1 MAGKIPQGFIDEL
14 LARVDIVEL
23 IDGYVPLRKAGKNY
37 QAHCPFHEE
46 KTPSFSVNQTKQFYH
61 CFGCGASGS
70 AITFLMKH
78 GGLGFVDAVEDLAA
92 RCGLEVPREAGYAPQ
107 QGQSAELRELLGQ
120 AAQFYRRQLR
130 EPGGERAAAYL
141 KSRGVSAAVA
151 ETYELG
157 YAPGGWSN
165 LLKALGRNDEA
176 RERLI
181 RAGMLTRKDDAGPRG
196 DNCYDRF
203 RDRIMFPIR
212 DQRGRV
218 VGFGG
223 RVLDAADKPKYLNT
237 PETPIFHK
245 GRELYGLHQARSK
258 VKQLENLHVVEGYM
272 DVIALA
278 QHGIF
283 NAVATL
289 GTAAT
294 KEQLEK
300 VFRTVAQAVFCF
312 DGDEAGKKAAWRAL
326 ETALPQLREGR
337 QALFNFMPAGEDP
350 DTYVRKHGPEKF
362 LSAENIVPC
371 SSFLLDT
378 ITAQTGTATREE
390 RARLLDLILPYL
402 ARMPASGL
410 RRLLI
415 SDVAKSVGLGG
426 AGVEE
431 MLRAKL
437 AQKPART
444 PPPPRRGG
452 RRENAGGVG
461 ELIAYLL
468 NKPELA
474 QLVEDP
480 EALAGLPV
488 AGAEVLKELIDL
500 IHSNPEISC
509 AALLEHW
516 RGTRYERRLNELAS
530 EPEALGE
537 EAFDLERQF
546 LDGLES
552 LKQSKARQSIEKIA
566 QSGRPSELSEAEK
579 TLLRRR
585 YPGGSR
591 RQSTGSD
598 PATGPDPAA

>member
-1 MAGKIPQGFIDEL
+1 MLAEPMAGKIPQGFIDEL

-46 KTPSFSVNQTKQFYH
+46 KTPSFSVNQVKQFYH

-92 RCGLEVPREAGYAPQ
+92 RCGLEVPREAGYGPQ
-107 QGQSAELRELLGQ
+107 QKQSAELCELLGQ

-130 EPGGERAAAYL
+130 EPAGERAAAYL
-141 KSRGVSAAVA
+141 KNRGVSAAVA
-151 ETYELG
+151 ETYGLG

-181 RAGMLTRKDDAGPRG
+181 RAGMLTRKDGGNPRG

-203 RDRIMFPIR
+203 RDRIMFPIH

-218 VGFGG
+218 IGFGG
-223 RVLDAADKPKYLNT
+223 RVLGDEKPKYLNT
-237 PETPIFHK
+237 PETPVFHK

-258 VKQLENLHVVEGYM
+258 VKQLEKLYVVEGYM

-278 QHGIF
+278 QHGIL

-300 VFRTVAQAVFCF
+300 VFRTVPQAVFCF

-326 ETALPQLREGR
+326 ETVLPQLREGR

-362 LSAENIVPC
+362 SSPENIVPC
-371 SSFLLDT
+371 SSFLLDA
-378 ITAQTGTATREE
+378 ITAQTGTSTRED

-402 ARMPASGL
+402 ARMPDSGL

-415 SDVAKSVGLGG
+415 ADVAQSVGLDG

-431 MLRAKL
+431 MLRGKL
-437 AQKPART
+437 AQKPA
-444 PPPPRRGG
+444 PADQPRRAS
-452 RRENAGGVG
+452 RRKNAGPVG

-468 NKPELA
+468 NQPELA

-500 IHSNPEISC
+500 IHSNPGISC
-509 AALLEHW
+509 AAMLEHW

-537 EAFDLERQF
+537 ESFDPARQF

-552 LKQSKARQSIEKIA
+552 LKQSKARQSAEKIA
-566 QSGRPSELSEAEK
+566 QSGKPSELSEAEK
-579 TLLRRR
+579 TVLRQR
-585 YPGGSR
+585 YPGGNR
-591 RQSTGSD
+591 RQS
-598 PATGPDPAA
+598 AGPDPAA

>member
-14 LARVDIVEL
+14 LARIDIVEL

-46 KTPSFSVNQTKQFYH
+46 KTPSFSVNQAKQFYH

-107 QGQSAELRELLGQ
+107 QKQSAELCELLGQ
-120 AAQFYRRQLR
+120 ATQFYRRQLR
-130 EPGGERAAAYL
+130 EPEGERAAAYL
-141 KSRGVSAAVA
+141 KNRGVSAAVA

-157 YAPGGWSN
+157 YAPGGWSK

-181 RAGMLTRKDDAGPRG
+181 RAGMLTRKDGGSPGG

-203 RDRIMFPIR
+203 RDRIMFPIH

-223 RVLDAADKPKYLNT
+223 RVLDAAEKPKYLNT
-237 PETPIFHK
+237 PETPVFHK

-258 VKQLENLHVVEGYM
+258 VKQLERLYVVEGYM

-278 QHGIF
+278 QHGIL

-300 VFRTVAQAVFCF
+300 VFRTVPQAVFCF

-326 ETALPQLREGR
+326 ETVLPQLREGR

-362 LSAENIVPC
+362 SSPENIVPC

-378 ITAQTGTATREE
+378 ITAQTGTSTRED

-402 ARMPASGL
+402 ARMPDSGL
-410 RRLLI
+410 HRLLI
-415 SDVAKSVGLGG
+415 ADVAQSAGLDGV
-426 AGVEE
+426 GVEE
-431 MLRAKL
+431 MLRGKL
-437 AQKPART
+437 AQKPASAGQ
-444 PPPPRRGG
+444 PRRPG
-452 RRENAGGVG
+452 RRKNAGPVG

-500 IHSNPEISC
+500 IHSNPGISC
-509 AALLEHW
+509 AAMLEHW

-537 EAFDLERQF
+537 ESFDLAQQF

-552 LKQSKARQSIEKIA
+552 LKQSKARQSVEKIA

-579 TLLRRR
+579 TVLRQR

-591 RQSTGSD
+591 RQSTG
-598 PATGPDPAA
+598 PDPAA

>member
-1 MAGKIPQGFIDEL
+1 MAGKIPQGFIVEL

-37 QAHCPFHEE
+37 QALCPFHEE
-46 KTPSFSVNQTKQFYH
+46 KTPSFSVNQAKQFYH
-61 CFGCGASGS
+61 CFGCGASGT
-70 AITFLMKH
+70 AINFLMKH

-92 RCGLEVPREAGYAPQ
+92 RCGLEIPREAGYAPQ
-107 QGQSAELRELLGQ
+107 PEQSAELRELLGQ

-130 EPGGERAAAYL
+130 EPAGERAAAYL
-141 KSRGVSAAVA
+141 KNRGVSAAVA

-157 YAPGGWSN
+157 YAPGGWSK
-165 LLKALGRNDEA
+165 LRQALGRDAGA

-181 RAGMLTRKDDAGPRG
+181 RAGMLTRKDEGGPRG

-203 RDRIMFPIR
+203 RDRIMFPIH

-223 RVLDAADKPKYLNT
+223 RVLDAVDKPKYLNT

-258 VKQLENLHVVEGYM
+258 VKQLEKLYVVEGYM

-278 QHGIF
+278 QHGIL

-300 VFRTVAQAVFCF
+300 VFRAVPQVVFCF

-326 ETALPQLREGR
+326 ETVLPQLREGR

-362 LSAENIVPC
+362 SSAENIVPC
-371 SSFLLDT
+371 SSFLLDS
-378 ITAQTGTATREE
+378 IRAQTGTAIREE
-390 RARLLDLILPYL
+390 RARLLDLTLPYL
-402 ARMPASGL
+402 AQMPASGL

-415 SDVAKSVGLGG
+415 SDVAQSAGLGG
-426 AGVEE
+426 TDVEK
-431 MLRAKL
+431 MLRTKL
-437 AQKPART
+437 AQKRPTPAGQ
-444 PPPPRRGG
+444 PRGV
-452 RRENAGGVG
+452 VG

-468 NKPELA
+468 NQPELA
-474 QLVEDP
+474 QLAENPED
-480 EALAGLPV
+480 LAGLPV
-488 AGAEVLKELIDL
+488 AGAEVLKALIEL
-500 IHSNPEISC
+500 IHSNPGISC
-509 AALLEHW
+509 AAMLEHW

-530 EPEALGE
+530 EPEAMGE
-537 EAFDLERQF
+537 ESFDPERQF

-552 LKQSKARQSIEKIA
+552 LKQSKARESIEKIA
-566 QSGRPSELSEAEK
+566 QSGRPSELSEEK
-579 TLLRRR
+579 KTALRQR
-585 YPGGSR
+585 YLGRSR
-591 RQSTGSD
+591 RQSTG
-598 PATGPDPAA
+598 PDPAA

>member
-1 MAGKIPQGFIDEL
+1 MAGKIPQAFIDEL

-23 IDGYVPLRKAGKNY
+23 IDGHVPLRKAGKNY
-37 QAHCPFHEE
+37 QALCPFHDE
-46 KTPSFSVNQTKQFYH
+46 KTPSFSVNQAKQFYH

-70 AITFLMKH
+70 AITFLMNH

-92 RCGLEVPREAGYAPQ
+92 RCGLEIPREAGYAPQ
-107 QGQSAELRELLGQ
+107 PEQSAELRELLGQ

-130 EPGGERAAAYL
+130 EPAGERAAAYL
-141 KSRGVSAAVA
+141 KNRGVSAAVA

-157 YAPGGWSN
+157 YAPGGWGN
-165 LLKALGRNDEA
+165 LRTALGRDAGA

-181 RAGMLTRKDDAGPRG
+181 RAGMLTRKDGEGPRG

-203 RDRIMFPIR
+203 RDRIMFPIH

-223 RVLDAADKPKYLNT
+223 RVLDAAEKAKYLNT
-237 PETPIFHK
+237 PETPVFHK

-258 VKQLENLHVVEGYM
+258 VKQPEKLYVVEGYM

-278 QHGIF
+278 QHGIL

-300 VFRTVAQAVFCF
+300 VFRTVPQAVFCF

-326 ETALPQLREGR
+326 ETTLPLLREGR

-362 LSAENIVPC
+362 SSPENIVPC
-371 SSFLLDT
+371 SSFLLDS
-378 ITAQTGTATREE
+378 IRAQTGTATREE
-390 RARLLDLILPYL
+390 RARLLDLIRPYL
-402 ARMPASGL
+402 ARMPDSGL

-415 SDVAKSVGLGG
+415 ADVAQSAGLGG
-426 AGVEE
+426 TGAEE

-437 AQKPART
+437 AQKPASRGA
-444 PPPPRRGG
+444 PRRRGQ
-452 RRENAGGVG
+452 RERIGVVG
-461 ELIAYLL
+461 ELISYLL

-474 QLVEDP
+474 HKVEAP
-480 EALAGLPV
+480 EDLAGLPV
-488 AGAEVLKELIDL
+488 AGAEVLKELVEL
-500 IHSNPEISC
+500 VHSNPGISC
-509 AALLEHW
+509 AAMLEHW
-516 RGTRYERRLNELAS
+516 RGTPYERRLNELAH
-530 EPEALGE
+530 EPEVMGE
-537 EAFDLERQF
+537 ESFDPERQF

-552 LKQSKARQSIEKIA
+552 LKQSKEQQDAEKIA
-566 QSGRPSELSEAEK
+566 QSGNPSELSEAKK
-579 TLLRRR
+579 TALRHYHRR
-585 YPGGSR
+585 K
-591 RQSTGSD
+591 
-598 PATGPDPAA
+598 PATPRHQA

>member
-1 MAGKIPQGFIDEL
+1 MLAEPMAGKIPQGFIDEL

-37 QAHCPFHEE
+37 QALCPFHEE
-46 KTPSFSVNQTKQFYH
+46 KTPSFSVNQLKQFYH

-70 AITFLMKH
+70 AINFLMKH

-92 RCGLEVPREAGYAPQ
+92 RCGLEIPREAGYAPQ
-107 QGQSAELRELLGQ
+107 PEQSAELRELLGQ

-130 EPGGERAAAYL
+130 EPAGERAAAYL
-141 KSRGVSAAVA
+141 KNRGVSTAVA

-157 YAPGGWSN
+157 YAPEGWGN
-165 LLKALGRNDEA
+165 LRQALGRDAGA

-181 RAGMLTRKDDAGPRG
+181 RAGMLTRKDEGGPRG

-203 RDRIMFPIR
+203 RDRIMFPIH

-258 VKQLENLHVVEGYM
+258 VKQLEKLYVVEGYM

-278 QHGIF
+278 QHGIL

-300 VFRTVAQAVFCF
+300 VFRAVPQVVFCF

-326 ETALPQLREGR
+326 ETVLPQLREGR

-362 LSAENIVPC
+362 SSAENIVPC
-371 SSFLLDT
+371 SSFLLDS
-378 ITAQTGTATREE
+378 ITAQTGTATRED

-402 ARMPASGL
+402 AQMPDSGL

-415 SDVAKSVGLGG
+415 SDVAQSAGLGG

-431 MLRAKL
+431 MLRGKL
-437 AQKPART
+437 AQKRST
-444 PPPPRRGG
+444 PTGLPRRGR
-452 RRENAGGVG
+452 RRENQGAVG

-474 QLVEDP
+474 QLVADP
-480 EALAGLPV
+480 EDLAGLPV
-488 AGAEVLKELIDL
+488 AGAEVLKELTEL
-500 IHSNPEISC
+500 IHSNPGISC
-509 AALLEHW
+509 AAMLENW

-537 EAFDLERQF
+537 ESFDPERQF
-546 LDGLES
+546 LDGLEN

-566 QSGRPSELSEAEK
+566 QSGRPSELSEEK
-579 TLLRRR
+579 KTALRQH
-585 YPGGSR
+585 YSR
-591 RQSTGSD
+591 RQSTG
-598 PATGPDPAA
+598 PDPAA

>member
-37 QAHCPFHEE
+37 QALCPFHEE
-46 KTPSFSVNQTKQFYH
+46 KTPSFSVNQAKQFYH
-61 CFGCGASGS
+61 CFGCGASGT
-70 AITFLMKH
+70 AINFLMKH
-78 GGLGFVDAVEDLAA
+78 GGMGFVDAVEDLAA
-92 RCGLEVPREAGYAPQ
+92 RCGLEIPREAGYAPQ
-107 QGQSAELRELLGQ
+107 PEQSAELRELLGQ

-141 KSRGVSAAVA
+141 KNRGVSTTVA

-165 LLKALGRNDEA
+165 LLKALGRDAGA

-181 RAGMLTRKDDAGPRG
+181 RAGMATRKDGEGPRG
-196 DNCYDRF
+196 GNCYDRF
-203 RDRIMFPIR
+203 RDRIMFPIH

-223 RVLDAADKPKYLNT
+223 RVLDAAEKAKYLNT

-258 VKQLENLHVVEGYM
+258 VKQLEKLYVVEGYM

-278 QHGIF
+278 QHGIL

-300 VFRTVAQAVFCF
+300 VFRTVPQVVFCF

-326 ETALPQLREGR
+326 ETVLPLLREGR

-362 LSAENIVPC
+362 SSAENIVPC
-371 SSFLLDT
+371 SSFLLDS
-378 ITAQTGTATREE
+378 IRNQTGIAIHEE
-390 RARLLDLILPYL
+390 RARLLDLTLPYL
-402 ARMPASGL
+402 VQMPDSGL

-415 SDVAKSVGLGG
+415 ADVA
-426 AGVEE
+426 
-431 MLRAKL
+431 
-437 AQKPART
+437 Q
-444 PPPPRRGG
+444 
-452 RRENAGGVG
+452 NAGLDDADVENRLRGKLTQKRPAPAGRPRGVVG

-474 QLVEDP
+474 QLVENP
-480 EALAGLPV
+480 EDLAGLPG
-488 AGAEVLKELIDL
+488 AGADVLKELLDL
-500 IHSNPEISC
+500 VHSNPGISC
-509 AALLEHW
+509 AAMLEHW
-516 RGTRYERRLNELAS
+516 RGTRYEQRLNELAS

-537 EAFDLERQF
+537 ESFDPEKQF

-552 LKQSKARQSIEKIA
+552 LKQSKEREFVEKIA
-566 QSGRPSELSEAEK
+566 QSGRPSELSEAK
-579 TLLRRR
+579 KNALRQR

-591 RQSTGSD
+591 RQSTG
-598 PATGPDPAA
+598 PDPAA